1 MYKTIAAF
9 IAAWLGL
16 FISPATAET
25 IKIAPGHGH
34 LIDLTSSW
42 CRVSK
47 AYMGTR
53 GIFDLSL
60 DQPQPQTQK
69 IYLTW
74 KPNTQVKSTNLILD
88 LVGCNRSSME
98 LTINRSD
105 SAPSTAIT
113 RIGTP
118 TPIAHTPEQSRV
130 FTGRL
135 GQPPERTRV
144 HQATTAVQPLTLQRR
159 TKVLPK
165 PKTVKRPPVRR
176 ISLPQKVKPIPTANL
191 SLVKRNVSDSRTT
204 PATLLRGLNIARASG
219 NQTYRYRSEMH
230 WRVNGMIRQMRWGK
244 SPEDAAKLAKISPD
258 QLQTL
263 LNYAQ
268 Q

>member
-16 FISPATAET
+16 LIAPATAET

-34 LIDLTSSW
+34 LIDLTSSG

-74 KPNTQVKSTNLILD
+74 KPNAQVKSTNLILD

-98 LTINRSD
+98 LTLNRSD

-113 RIGTP
+113 RIGAP
-118 TPIAHTPEQSRV
+118 TPIAHTPEQVRV
-130 FTGRL
+130 FTGGQ
-135 GQPPERTRV
+135 GQPPVRTRFP
-144 HQATTAVQPLTLQRR
+144 QATAAVQPLTLKPQAK
-159 TKVLPK
+159 TLPK
-165 PKTVKRPPVRR
+165 PKIVKRPPVRR
-176 ISLPQKVKPIPTANL
+176 ITVSRQTPSKLTA
-191 SLVKRNVSDSRTT
+191 KRNVSDTPVT
-204 PATLLRGLNIARASG
+204 PATLLKGLNVARASG
-219 NQTYRYRSEMH
+219 DKTYRYRSEMH

-244 SPEDAAKLAKISPD
+244 SPEDAAKLAKVSPD

-263 LNYAQ
+263 IDYAQ

>member
-1 MYKTIAAF
+1 MYRTIAAF
-9 IAAWLGL
+9 FAAWLGL
-16 FISPATAET
+16 LISPATAET

-34 LIDLTSSW
+34 LIDLTSSG

-74 KPNTQVKSTNLILD
+74 KPDTQVKSTNLILD

-98 LTINRSD
+98 LVINRSD
-105 SAPSTAIT
+105 SAPSSAIT
-113 RIGTP
+113 RIGAA
-118 TPIAHTPEQSRV
+118 TPIAHTSEQPRV

-135 GQPPERTRV
+135 GQPSVRTRFPQTV
-144 HQATTAVQPLTLQRR
+144 AARQPLTL
-159 TKVLPK
+159 KPKAPPK

-176 ISLPQKVKPIPTANL
+176 VPLTQQGKPIPV
-191 SLVKRNVSDSRTT
+191 VKSNVSDTPVT

-219 NQTYRYRSEMH
+219 NQIYRYRSEMH
-230 WRVNGMIRQMRWGK
+230 WRVNGMIRQMRLGK
-244 SPEDAAKLAKISPD
+244 SPEDAAKLAKISPK

>member
-1 MYKTIAAF
+1 MYKTIAAM

-16 FISPATAET
+16 LISPATAET

-34 LIDLTSSW
+34 LIDLTASG

-60 DQPQPQTQK
+60 DRPQPQTQK

-144 HQATTAVQPLTLQRR
+144 HQASTAVQPLTLKPQAQ
-159 TKVLPK
+159 TLPK
-165 PKTVKRPPVRR
+165 PKIVKRPPVRR
-176 ISLPQKVKPIPTANL
+176 VPLTQKVKPIPTANIPL
-191 SLVKRNVSDSRTT
+191 TKTNVSDSRIT

-219 NQTYRYRSEMH
+219 NQTYSYLSEMH
-230 WRVNGMIRQMRWGK
+230 WRVNGMIRQMRWGAK
-244 SPEDAAKLAKISPD
+244 ADVAAKRAKISPD